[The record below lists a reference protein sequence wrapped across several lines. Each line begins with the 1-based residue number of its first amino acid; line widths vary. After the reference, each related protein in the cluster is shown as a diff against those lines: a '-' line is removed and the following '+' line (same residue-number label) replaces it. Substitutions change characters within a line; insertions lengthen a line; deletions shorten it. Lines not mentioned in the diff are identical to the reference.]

1 MPHSDVFNM
10 LCVFIYQQSIYL
22 VCVST
27 QNYLILV
34 LYNESISLFNRV
46 ALIPFVLQSPYVLFE
61 KLEGDSNRYENHT

>member
-1 MPHSDVFNM
+1 M

-46 ALIPFVLQSPYVLFE
+46 ALILFVLYSPYVLFE
-61 KLEGDSNRYENHT
+61 KLEADSNRYENHT